1 MINGIIILFHTSLYT
16 DKLIL
21 YGKCYLLWL
30 VLGKIWILPL
40 YKVVCFPQSA
50 SNRLWNY
57 AYSSDELIQKINNR
71 NQYIGRGTIQQTPD
85 IINQNSRQIM

>member
-1 MINGIIILFHTSLYT
+1 MDSPILQV
-16 DKLIL
+16 
-21 YGKCYLLWL
+21 
-30 VLGKIWILPL
+30 VL
-40 YKVVCFPQSA
+40 FPQSA
-50 SNRLWNY
+50 SDGLWNY